1 MPLYTVPSQNFVQ
14 KTLSADLLSGVTA
27 SATLNNAAN
36 IQNLPG
42 VMIVDRVD
50 SNGTETLSKREV
62 VIYSGVSGSTVTG
75 LTRNADGSGTD
86 QDHQVG
92 AIVEFSPDVL
102 WGQAMYDAL
111 TQVVTAS
118 TGLVDYSAK
127 VMKPTAPY
135 IAVGSDA
142 TGDIYYRGT
151 GGTLSRLAL
160 GSENQVLT
168 ANASLPYWAAATG
181 GGGGTAFWSALPT
194 TPTWTATNQMS
205 IDDVANA
212 GSYDKLFSKG
222 VLFKWDAGAFKT
234 AMSAGASY
242 ASNKVYIGLLGSTL
256 ATGASFPSMKYAIPT
271 LEEVQET
278 FIIPGTLPSAATT
291 NISKQVFTKGN
302 RYYLGSDLVVAVNGS
317 GATLT
322 VVDFNDDSVSLFPAG
337 ATLHNWLP
345 TLATTSLNM
354 AFVGPET
361 AVAAGSKMT
370 LDVDSTNQTAQTDA
384 YFYVYSY
391 SESWRYRS

>member
-1 MPLYTVPSQNFVQ
+1 MLYAVPSQNFVQ

-27 SATLNNAAN
+27 SATLNNVTN

-62 VIYSGVSGSTVTG
+62 ILYTAVSGSTVTT

-102 WGQAMYDAL
+102 WAQGIYDAL
-111 TQVVTAS
+111 TQTVNPT
-118 TGLVDYSAK
+118 TGLPLYTTN

-142 TGDIYYRGT
+142 TGDLYYRGT
-151 GGTLSRLAL
+151 GGTLTRLAL
-160 GSENQVLT
+160 GAETQILT
-168 ANASLPYWAAATG
+168 ANASLPYWATSSGG

-205 IDDVANA
+205 IDDVSNA
-212 GSYDKLFSKG
+212 GSYDKLFGKG
-222 VLFKWDAGAFKT
+222 VLFKWDDGAFKT

-256 ATGASFPSMKYAIPT
+256 STLASLPIMKYAIPT
-271 LEEVQET
+271 MEEIQDT
-278 FIIPGTLPSAATT
+278 YIIAGTLPSTATT
-291 NISKQVFTKGN
+291 NISKQGFTKGA
-302 RYYLGSDLVVAVNGS
+302 RYFLGSDFIVASGGS

-322 VVDFNDDSVSLFPAG
+322 SIDFNDDSVSLFPAG

-354 AFVGPET
+354 AFSSPET

-370 LDVDSTNQTAQTDA
+370 LDVDSTNSTAQTDG

-391 SESWRYRS
+391 SESWRYRT